1 MSKKNTLD
9 TCQRLPSAESF
20 SLSTLGWWNWQ
31 TRTFEGRMPKG
42 LRVQV
47 PPRARFF
54 LRRQRYRDG
63 AVPAIQNVCR
73 VHSIRLS
80 GFSDRFRCN
89 MESLYLIGI
98 AVLALFAFVLAIVLF
113 NFFGLWLRARI
124 ANAPVS
130 LGKMIGMRLRKV
142 PVGLIVDNRITAVK
156 AGLDVRSDPLEA
168 HYLAGG
174 DVSHVVLALI
184 AADKAGITL
193 DFNRAC
199 AIDLA
204 TKGTGKTVLEA
215 VRTSINPK
223 VIDAPNPT
231 MGRTTI
237 DGVAQDGIGV
247 KVKARVTVRSH
258 LDRFVGGATEETIIA
273 RVGEGIVSAIGSAHS
288 YKEVLENPDR
298 ISKTVLAKGL
308 DSNTAFEILSIDIAD
323 VDVGDNIGA
332 KLQTEQAEAD
342 KRVAQAKAEVRR
354 AAAVAVEQEMRAKTQ
369 EMRAKVV
376 EAEAL
381 VPLAMA
387 EAFRAGHLGIMD
399 YYRMKN
405 VQADTSMRESI
416 AGGDKPR
423 TDGT

>member
-1 MSKKNTLD
+1 MD
-9 TCQRLPSAESF
+9 
-20 SLSTLGWWNWQ
+20 
-31 TRTFEGRMPKG
+31 
-42 LRVQV
+42 
-47 PPRARFF
+47 
-54 LRRQRYRDG
+54 
-63 AVPAIQNVCR
+63 
-73 VHSIRLS
+73 
-80 GFSDRFRCN
+80 
-89 MESLYLIGI
+89 SLYLIGI
-98 AVLALFAFVLAIVLF
+98 AVLALFAFVLAVVLF

-156 AGLDVRSDPLEA
+156 AGIEIPSDPLEA

-174 DVSHVVLALI
+174 DVNHVILALI
-184 AADKAGITL
+184 AADKAGISL

-199 AIDLA
+199 AIDLD
-204 TKGTGKTVLEA
+204 
-215 VRTSINPK
+215 PK
-223 VIDAPNPT
+223 VIDAPSPN
-231 MGRTTI
+231 MGRSTI

-273 RVGEGIVSAIGSAHS
+273 RVGEGIVSSIGSAKT
-288 YKEVLENPDR
+288 YKDVLENPDR

-308 DSNTAFEILSIDIAD
+308 DSGTAFEILSIDIAD

-381 VPLAMA
+381 VPQAMA
-387 EAFRAGHLGIMD
+387 DAFRAGNLGIMD
-399 YYRMKN
+399 YVRMKN